1 MAQHE
6 DVMETQP
13 ISSVFRIK
21 TVMDVTGLGRS
32 TIYLWV
38 SEGKFP
44 KPRKLGVRAVGWR
57 AEEVFQWLSERE
69 VAV

>member
-1 MAQHE
+1 
-6 DVMETQP
+6 METQP

-44 KPRKLGVRAVGWR
+44 KPRKLGVRAV
-57 AEEVFQWLSERE
+57 
-69 VAV
+69 